1 VRSDSDTDAEMEDTG
16 EQAPDP
22 DGGGA
27 HDELAHAG
35 AAEGHGDD
43 SAGERR
49 MPWQELRTLQVG
61 QKWSL

>member
-1 VRSDSDTDAEMEDTG
+1 MEDTG